1 MKLERRPRAPRLP
14 AALACERARGPV
26 LGPAPSSPPC
36 LGRGGVR
43 PEAVAPPASAC
54 RASLGV
60 DRLRAAARP
69 QSFPDVSPAPSQPPP
84 PLTAASSRVADRPP
98 PHGRVPQDPL
108 AQPGEVRRLLG
119 PAPRSPSPAWRG
131 AVIEVTLLQL

>member
-69 QSFPDVSPAPSQPPP
+69 QSFPAVAPAPPP
-84 PLTAASSRVADRPP
+84 PLTAAFSPSADRPP

-119 PAPRSPSPAWRG
+119 PAPRSPTPPF
-131 AVIEVTLLQL
+131 IEVTLLQL